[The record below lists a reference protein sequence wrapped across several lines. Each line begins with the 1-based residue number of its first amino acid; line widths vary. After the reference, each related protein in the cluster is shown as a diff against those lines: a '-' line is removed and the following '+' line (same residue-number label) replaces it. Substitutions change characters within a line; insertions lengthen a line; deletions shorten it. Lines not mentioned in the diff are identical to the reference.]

1 MQFFYK
7 PVIQGESGGTG
18 DEKMS
23 DLKLQEELAGDD
35 VLLKFVIQ
43 GKPDIIH

>member
-1 MQFFYK
+1 MDKLGFL
-7 PVIQGESGGTG
+7 QGESGGTG

-35 VLLKFVIQ
+35 VLVRSFHHI
-43 GKPDIIH
+43 DS